1 MVSLVFF
8 AGGDAAADVPFC
20 LVLLQNFLRLQIE
33 RAVVLGQPLTEILM
47 YRAFGDAKFLRG
59 GADGGSVFDDVKRQ
73 PLRPL
78 LHVSFQNASLLAS
91 DCSILCEKGA

>member
-47 YRAFGDAKFLRG
+47 YGWLSRKHFLKK
-59 GADGGSVFDDVKRQ
+59 SI
-73 PLRPL
+73 PLRY
-78 LHVSFQNASLLAS
+78 AEGWKIRRG
-91 DCSILCEKGA
+91 DC